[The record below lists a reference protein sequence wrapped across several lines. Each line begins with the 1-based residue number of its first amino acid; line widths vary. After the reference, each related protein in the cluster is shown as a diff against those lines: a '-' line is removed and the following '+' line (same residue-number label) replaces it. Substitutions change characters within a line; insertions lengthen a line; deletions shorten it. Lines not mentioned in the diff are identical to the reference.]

1 MYFAFSFCFI
11 LVKYFISKS
20 RNNTLLNRIN
30 FAYCKLYNVN
40 KVEQTLTY
48 LIEKW
53 EICDKILLGDDDM
66 KNSENSLGFD
76 VSNYFKKIRN
86 EKQLSIED
94 LSAKTG
100 FDVSFISD
108 YEENGRDFYMSEA
121 KTISNALGV
130 SFVDMLKSVGH

>member
-1 MYFAFSFCFI
+1 M
-11 LVKYFISKS
+11 
-20 RNNTLLNRIN
+20 LNRIN

-48 LIEKW
+48 LIEKR

-66 KNSENSLGFD
+66 KNSENSLGFV